1 MKKFLAIILTA
12 ALMAILIT
20 LSGCSAGTK
29 NIDFKEY
36 TKVTFEGKSGSGY
49 ATVEIDYDAIAAL
62 LGDQN
67 SVSAFSTVSSF
78 KAAKIENNDSLANG
92 DKVKVK
98 IEYNEN
104 VLKNAKLSVTNT
116 EMEFEVS
123 GLEEKEK
130 LDVFKDVK
138 IYVFPVE
145 GDENKCNINISYTN
159 DDNYFTSRIY
169 SYVFEVVGE
178 NGNKWNT
185 DNKDVF
191 TIGEKI
197 TVSFSEKFYSD
208 NKYSLLGSYELVET
222 SKEFI
227 IGDEDTSIFPN

>member
-1 MKKFLAIILTA
+1 MKRFLAIILIIALTA
-12 ALMAILIT
+12 IVIT
-20 LSGCSAGTK
+20 LSGCSESTK
-29 NIDFKEY
+29 EIDFKEY
-36 TKVTFEGKSGSGY
+36 TKVTFVGKSGSGY
-49 ATVEIDYDAIAAL
+49 ATVEIDYDAIAAM

-78 KAAKIENNDSLANG
+78 KAAKIENNDTLANG
-92 DKVKVK
+92 DKVKVR

-116 EMEFEVS
+116 ELEFVVS

-130 LDVFKDVK
+130 IDVFKDVK
-138 IYVFPVE
+138 IYVFPIE
-145 GDENKCNINISYTN
+145 GDENKCNIKISYKN
-159 DDNYFTSRIY
+159 DDNYFTSKIY
-169 SYVFEVVGE
+169 PYLEAVGE
-178 NGNKWNT
+178 NGNKLDSN
-185 DNKDVF
+185 NKDVF

-227 IGDEDTSIFPN
+227 IGADDTSIYQN